1 MKAPITQNSKLKTM
15 PLSEAKGQNSYTSL
29 DPIAQAAAEL
39 GIEDGDEAVLEYL
52 ARAVEGLV

>member
-1 MKAPITQNSKLKTM
+1 M
-15 PLSEAKGQNSYTSL
+15 PL

-39 GIEDGDEAVLEYL
+39 GIEEGDEAVLEYL